1 MQNKHEL
8 WKFLLVTRPAN
19 MGAKTGDFWQGRI
32 QRQEQRL
39 EKTWRQSLLRQCQAR
54 Q

>member
-8 WKFLLVTRPAN
+8 RKFLVVMRPAN

>member
-8 WKFLLVTRPAN
+8 WKFLVVTHHAN
-19 MGAKTGDFWQGRI
+19 MGAKTEDFWQGRI